1 MPRPMESGS
10 NGSRYMYPTYLVICM
25 GISCFGR
32 YASYTIPMDPMNGMF
47 LQFLPPNTRGFLD
60 AVSLY
65 QQHHGN
71 VRPKTLVNRR
81 QGSTVNESKPSL
93 DLNNKR
99 RTTQLIT
106 FTNTEVDLE
115 KMAAPCDLQNHLW
128 LTTPS
133 NKVVGDQQLAQINQG
148 EILTIAWCLP
158 ITSTTGL
165 LGGGVLARKL
175 TNKNTVSTN
184 YCEKYGL

>member
-81 QGSTVNESKPSL
+81 QGSTVNESNSSL

-106 FTNTEVDLE
+106 FTRR
-115 KMAAPCDLQNHLW
+115 
-128 LTTPS
+128 S
-133 NKVVGDQQLAQINQG
+133 G
-148 EILTIAWCLP
+148 ENGSLLVTYK
-158 ITSTTGL
+158 IT
-165 LGGGVLARKL
+165 
-175 TNKNTVSTN
+175 
-184 YCEKYGL
+184 YGLQHQATRLLETNNLHKSTRVKFNHRLVSPHYIHHWVAWRWGVGPKTDEQEPFGH